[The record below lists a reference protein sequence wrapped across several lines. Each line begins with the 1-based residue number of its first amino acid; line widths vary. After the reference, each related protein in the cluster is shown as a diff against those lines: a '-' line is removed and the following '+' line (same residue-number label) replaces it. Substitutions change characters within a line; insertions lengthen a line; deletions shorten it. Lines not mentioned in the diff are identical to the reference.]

1 MIYLVKTMYER
12 REERRGKEKWQEQL
26 KGRERKKRMKEAVE
40 RRKKQGQQWKGK
52 GKSRGEVRKVDER
65 QKEHESKGE
74 EGRTEEERKG
84 KERKTH
90 IKTMSHFNLFCLES
104 GSAYH
109 QPLSVY
115 FLLHINK
122 HAPPYIHY
130 PLTNTHLS
138 RANSAL
144 LS

>member
-52 GKSRGEVRKVDER
+52 EKSREVRKVDER